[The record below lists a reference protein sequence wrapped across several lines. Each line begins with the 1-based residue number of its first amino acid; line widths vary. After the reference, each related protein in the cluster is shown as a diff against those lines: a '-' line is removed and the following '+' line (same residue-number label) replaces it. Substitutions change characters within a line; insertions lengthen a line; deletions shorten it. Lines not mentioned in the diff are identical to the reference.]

1 MKTQE
6 TWEGNGCIVHSINR
20 IQFLAVISSRF
31 TPVARGYCHCSS
43 QESKQ
48 STPQSSFYTVSDN
61 YSWVQS
67 DLGTEHVEV
76 AIQSWNHTQADGCLA
91 MTFTGLV
98 TWLFR
103 PEVALE
109 DAKS

>member
-1 MKTQE
+1 VDNLDLYGDFHSFVVWRHTV
-6 TWEGNGCIVHSINR
+6 TDNTVGC
-20 IQFLAVISSRF
+20 
-31 TPVARGYCHCSS
+31 
-43 QESKQ
+43 
-48 STPQSSFYTVSDN
+48 
-61 YSWVQS
+61 QS